1 MDLLAAVG
9 ALNPPPQSGNDAFR
23 RVGGRRAA
31 ALAAYRLWSQGLGT
45 GGAAGT
51 REPLREPLDPANYG
65 APGTVIPARV
75 DDAAERER
83 ARVAAWWGLDQW

>member
-31 ALAAYRLWSQGLGT
+31 ALAA
-45 GGAAGT
+45 
-51 REPLREPLDPANYG
+51 NYG

-83 ARVAAWWGLDQW
+83 ARVAAWWGLDRW